1 MIHKILYQLDHQN
14 YKSVLSLSGRS
25 LARRTMSAIACL
37 NASSPRG
44 SRATR
49 TSKSIAPSAIHLPR
63 RAFPRRGV
71 DVTPRAAVDASVAY
85 AVAQQDLFFAALV
98 AVEAVYQ
105 QGNLPADFKGRPEL
119 PNIAVPCG
127 LLVGSFALIQ
137 SDAAIVSQLD
147 SYWAPSVAPRRGS
160 ISLRGTTPSTT
171 TAWTGR
177 DRIFPGT
184 DSFSPSSSFS
194 PISRRSRAS

>member
-1 MIHKILYQLDHQN
+1 
-14 YKSVLSLSGRS
+14 
-25 LARRTMSAIACL
+25 MSAIACL

-63 RAFPRRGV
+63 RAFSRRGV

-105 QGNLPADFKGRPEL
+105 QGNLPTDFKGRPEL

-137 SDAAIVSQLD
+137 SDAAIVSPAGLILGAIGCAASGKYFLERYD
-147 SYWAPSVAPRRGS
+147 AIDDDGMDWPGP
-160 ISLRGTTPSTT
+160 
-171 TAWTGR
+171 
-177 DRIFPGT
+177 RIFPGT
-184 DSFSPSSSFS
+184 GLLFSLFVLLVDLEALPR
-194 PISRRSRAS
+194 IMNDY